1 MINLMGLKQLNY
13 RKIADMKI
21 IVLSLVSL
29 LFTMGAYGQ
38 SDEPTLNAAG
48 FYDSTGVEMSYAE
61 VLASMES
68 KDVVLFGEHHNS
80 AIIHWIQ
87 KRLIEDLS
95 KRKSLVLGGEFFE
108 RDDQLVIN
116 EYLQGLIP
124 DKNFESEAKLWT
136 NYETDYRP
144 ILSFAKEN
152 ELPFIATNVPRRYAS
167 LVAKHGLDTLETLSE
182 SAKTLMA
189 KLPIVFSMDTPGYE
203 AMEEMMGGHGGANAE
218 NFIKAQALKDATMA
232 ESILNNTTDESIF
245 IHINGDFHSADYGG
259 IYWYVKKQ
267 NPNLNVATIKIQTS
281 RDTLFDESWK
291 ATGDIVL
298 VVPDDF
304 TTTH

>member
-1 MINLMGLKQLNY
+1 MMTLMSQKQLNY
-13 RKIADMKI
+13 RKIAVMKVF
-21 IVLSLVSL
+21 VLSFFYLFLVFS
-29 LFTMGAYGQ
+29 ASAQ
-38 SDEPTLNAAG
+38 SDNPALVAAG

-61 VLASMES
+61 VLTYMES

-116 EYLQGLIP
+116 EYLQGLVP

-167 LVAKHGLDTLETLSE
+167 LVAKHGLDTLKTLNE
-182 SAKTLMA
+182 SAKNLMA
-189 KLPIVFSMDTPGYE
+189 KLPIVFSMDTPGY
-203 AMEEMMGGHGGANAE
+203 AVMEEMMGGHGGANAE
-218 NFIKAQALKDATMA
+218 NFIMAQALKDATMA
-232 ESILNNTTDESIF
+232 ESILDNTTDESIF

-259 IYWYVKKQ
+259 IYWYMKKQ
-267 NPNLNVATIKIQTS
+267 NSNLDVATIKIQTS
-281 RDTLFDESWK
+281 RDISFDKSWK
-291 ATGDIVL
+291 ATGDVVL